1 MDSITENDYLENPF
15 GGDPYHTPAKVRL
28 YSQPYNQGKAV
39 EITFSSENEED
50 WTLTFKARKGLTTV
64 EHALLGYEWK
74 REKAK
79 DTLGL

>member
-15 GGDPYHTPAKVRL
+15 GGDPYHTPVKVRL
-28 YSQPYNQGKAV
+28 CSQPYNQGKAV